1 MANVMAGRTCLVT
14 GGTSGVGRAIARGLA
29 RLGADVLLVSSNG
42 ERAARAAA
50 DLRRETGGT
59 VESLTADLAR
69 MDSVRALSV
78 AFRQRRT
85 VLHVLSLNAAVL
97 PMKRHLTPDGLDSVF
112 ATNYLGQFLLA
123 RLLTDLLEK
132 SAPAR
137 VITVSGTPGSLRR
150 GQIHYDDVSLELGW
164 NPLRATLQAAFAKVV
179 FTFELA
185 RRLSGTGVTANTF
198 HPGLVRSN
206 LPRSLPWFLRGP
218 AALAELVMSAEC
230 PTGVH
235 LASAPELKDVTG
247 AFFVGRSPRRFDPP
261 AASPE
266 AGKRLWALSE
276 KLAE

>member
-1 MANVMAGRTCLVT
+1 
-14 GGTSGVGRAIARGLA
+14 
-29 RLGADVLLVSSNG
+29 VSSSV
-42 ERAARAAA
+42 ERGSRAAA

-59 VESLTADLAR
+59 VESLTADLSR

-97 PMKRHLTPDGLDSVF
+97 PMKRRLTVDGLDSVF
-112 ATNYLGQFLLA
+112 ATNYLGQFLLT
-123 RLLTDLLEK
+123 RLLMDLLRK

-150 GQIHYDDVSLELGW
+150 GDVRYDDISLEIGW

-179 FTFELA
+179 FTYELA

-198 HPGLVRSN
+198 HPGLVKSN

-218 AALAELVMSAEC
+218 AALAELLMSTEC
-230 PTGVH
+230 PTGVY
-235 LASAPELKDVTG
+235 LASAPEVKEVTG
-247 AFFVGRSPRRFDPP
+247 AFFVGRSARRFDPP
-261 AASPE
+261 AAGPD

-276 KLAE
+276 KLAG